1 MVVPA
6 TGGVKRYHTLLCA
19 GSVVQGGAGS
29 RASVVAPS
37 ACNVW
42 LKGVTEILT
51 ASAKLSFEG
60 AAAIPKTTEV
70 EVPPPGG
77 GLKTLTRTV
86 PTLATSAAEIEAAAH
101 HGAAANARERG
112 HIAACRAWLDGDWR
126 RAVRSWGDVLL
137 DHPRDTLAL
146 QLAHIGDFFLGQSQM
161 LRDRVARVLPYWRES
176 TPGFGYVLGMH
187 AFGLEETG
195 DYARA
200 EQAGRQALELNA
212 RDPWAVHAVAHVME
226 MQGRLADGIAWLES
240 RAPDW
245 SPDNGFAYHN
255 WWHLALYYLD
265 LGEHAKVLELYDTR
279 IRPGRSQVILEMI
292 DASAMLWRLHLR
304 GVDVGNRWEAVARN
318 WEPVASAGN
327 YAFNDLHAMMAYVGT
342 GRSKAADAV
351 LGAQRA
357 AMDAPGDNAQF
368 TREVGYAA
376 TRAIK
381 AFGDGDFAETVRLLR
396 PIRSYAHRFGGSH
409 AQRDLLDLTLIEAA
423 SRAGQDRLAAALR
436 AERMNARRETIPAKL
451 KNVRARR
458 LAAAS

>member
-1 MVVPA
+1 M
-6 TGGVKRYHTLLCA
+6 KDSA
-19 GSVVQGGAGS
+19 GYEVSG
-29 RASVVAPS
+29 
-37 ACNVW
+37 
-42 LKGVTEILT
+42 
-51 ASAKLSFEG
+51 ASARSL
-60 AAAIPKTTEV
+60 AALEQGLHELRCYVGDPVATVERALTGSPELVMGHVLKAYLYLMGTE
-70 EVPPPGG
+70 PGG
-77 GLKTLTRTV
+77 L
-86 PTLATSAAEIEAAAH
+86 PA
-101 HGAAANARERG
+101 AREAQATAGGLPANDRELRHLLAIG
-112 HIAACRAWLDGDWR
+112 HLTEGRWRDAGRALEDLSVDY
-126 RAVRSWGDVLL
+126 
-137 DHPRDTLAL
+137 PRDALAL
-146 QLAHIGDFFLGQSQM
+146 QAGHQIDFFTGDTRM
-161 LRDRVARVLPYWRES
+161 LRDRIARALPAWGHGTTSYHA
-176 TPGFGYVLGMH
+176 VLGMH

-195 DYARA
+195 DYLRA
-200 EQAGRQALELNA
+200 EAQGRLSVELEP
-212 RDPWAVHAVAHVME
+212 RDTWGQHAVAHVME
-226 MQGRLADGIAWLES
+226 MQGRRREGIAWMRGNS
-240 RAPDW
+240 
-245 SPDNGFAYHN
+245 DNWARDSFFAVHN
-255 WWHLALYYLD
+255 WWHLALFH
-265 LGEHAKVLELYDTR
+265 LGVEEVSEVLALFDGPIY
-279 IRPGRSQVILEMI
+279 GKASNVILEMI